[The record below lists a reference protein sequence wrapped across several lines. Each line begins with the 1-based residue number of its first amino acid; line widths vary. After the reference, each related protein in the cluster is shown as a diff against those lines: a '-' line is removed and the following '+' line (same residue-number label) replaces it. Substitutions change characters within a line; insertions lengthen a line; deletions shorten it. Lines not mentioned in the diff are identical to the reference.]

1 VKRRIVIGCCAA
13 VAACVRADAAPF
25 EQDLM
30 SSMSI
35 VAVDPETGDVGICL
49 ASKFFAVGPIATFA
63 RAGVGAVA
71 VMGGGPFKEGERLLD
86 WLAEGLTPAQ
96 TLARLRSLYPD
107 TGQINIVTA
116 KGESLSTT
124 GPNAA
129 QWKGHRFGS
138 NYAAAGNILAGPQ
151 VVDAFGDSFEATA
164 SQGLPLAE
172 RLLRALEAADAAGGD
187 ARGRQGAALKVYR
200 KGAGAMGTDLFVDL
214 RVDDSVNSVSDL
226 RRLWGEWKFHRLYG
240 VGYQPIEQSQGSDV
254 KHVQQHLRDLGYL
267 RRAQRTVFDEKGEPR
282 GVFNDATA
290 EAVVRWKKTA
300 GLDQAPSL
308 VPYMQRAL
316 ETAALKKRPSDANR
330 TKRPPVTSA
339 SNNTNHGFNTS
350 ANDVASRAAP
360 SDLRGLPDR
369 GSRDDITPATF
380 TREDEVMSSMSI
392 VGFDPSTGELG
403 IAMASRFFAV
413 APIATHVRAG
423 VGAIATMGGAPY
435 KDGDEMLDWL
445 QQGASPQEVL
455 DRLRTRYSD
464 IGQINIVDAKGRSVT
479 TTGAASEWKGGRT
492 GRHYATAGNI
502 LAGPQVVDAF
512 AQTFEKTD
520 RLGLPL
526 AERLLQALEA
536 ADAAGGDARG
546 RLGATL
552 RVYRKGAGAFGT
564 DVYLD
569 VRVDDSANSIADV
582 RALYERWKQERVQAY
597 GSRVIGM
604 SAGDDVRRLQRWL
617 LELGYAKPSDVAVFD
632 AQGQPRGVMNDA
644 TVAAVL
650 AFKKAHQLGL
660 APSANREVVTKMI
673 TLLEK
678 RAPAGR

>member
-1 VKRRIVIGCCAA
+1 VTLRLAITCVA
-13 VAACVRADAAPF
+13 VASAVARIGPAEARGFNPLEQKAYVGTGAEPEAKDGPF

-35 VAVDPETGDVGICL
+35 VAFDPETGDVGICL
-49 ASKFFAVGPIATFA
+49 ASKFFTVGPIATFA

-96 TLARLRSLYPD
+96 VLARLRGLYPD

-124 GPNAA
+124 GPNAS
-129 QWKGHRFGS
+129 QWKGHRFGL

-151 VVDAFGDSFEATA
+151 VVEAFGDSFETTA
-164 SQGLPLAE
+164 GQRLPLAE

-200 KGAGAMGTDLFVDL
+200 RGAGFRGTDLLVDL
-214 RVDDSVNSVSDL
+214 RVDDSVNSVADL
-226 RRLWGEWKFHRLYG
+226 RRLWAEWKFYHLYA

-254 KHVQQHLRDLGYL
+254 RQLQRYLLDLGYL
-267 RRAQRTVFDEKGEPR
+267 RRAQVTVFDAKGEPR

-290 EAVVRWKKTA
+290 DAAVRWKKAA
-300 GLDQAPSL
+300 GFDATPSL
-308 VPYMQRAL
+308 VPFMLRTL
-316 ETAALKKRPSDANR
+316 ETAALKRRPATAKRPTGAPIAKA
-330 TKRPPVTSA
+330 T
-339 SNNTNHGFNTS
+339 NNTNDESTARATKADDESGS
-350 ANDVASRAAP
+350 A
-360 SDLRGLPDR
+360 
-369 GSRDDITPATF
+369 PATLA
-380 TREDEVMSSMSI
+380 REDDLMSSMSI
-392 VGFDPSTGELG
+392 VGFDPATGDVG
-403 IAMASRFFAV
+403 IAMASRFLAV
-413 APIATHVRAG
+413 GPIATHVRAG
-423 VGAIATMGGAPY
+423 VGAIAAMGGAPY

-455 DRLRTRYSD
+455 DRLRTRYPD

-492 GRHYATAGNI
+492 GTNFATAGNI

-520 RLGLPL
+520 GLPL

-552 RVYRKGAGAFGT
+552 RVYRKGGGP
-564 DVYLD
+564 
-569 VRVDDSANSIADV
+569 SAPTFTWMS
-582 RALYERWKQERVQAY
+582 ALTTARTRSPTCARCMTG
-597 GSRVIGM
+597 GSRSGCRRTAAAW
-604 SAGDDVRRLQRWL
+604 SA
-617 LELGYAKPSDVAVFD
+617 
-632 AQGQPRGVMNDA
+632 
-644 TVAAVL
+644 
-650 AFKKAHQLGL
+650 
-660 APSANREVVTKMI
+660 
-673 TLLEK
+673 
-678 RAPAGR
+678 